1 MSFLVFE
8 GLDGSGKST
17 LMDKLEI
24 SLKKQ
29 QIRVLRTR
37 EPGGT
42 SLGDEVRQLILRT
55 EGEAPTPRA
64 ELLLYQA
71 IRAQHV
77 DKVIKPAMER
87 NDWILCDRFAASSIA
102 FQAGGRAI
110 LEKDVSWLNQFS
122 TEGLVPD
129 LTVLL
134 DLSVE
139 KSTERRQQR
148 EQKTG
153 IQADRI
159 ENEKIDFHQR
169 VRRSFLEQAKQ
180 SPEKWIVLD
189 AEKSAD
195 ELLEILWS
203 ELRKRKWVS

>member
-29 QIRVLRTR
+29 QITVLRTR

-42 SLGDEVRQLILRT
+42 PLGEEIRQLILRT
-55 EGEAPTPRA
+55 EGESPTPRA

-77 DKVIKPAMER
+77 DKVINPAKKR
-87 NDWILCDRFAASSIA
+87 GDWVLCDRFAASSVA
-102 FQAGGRAI
+102 FQAGGRSI
-110 LEKDVSWLNQFS
+110 LEKDVNWLNQFS

-139 KSTERRQQR
+139 KSMERRQQR

-159 ENEKIDFHQR
+159 ENEKIDFFGR
-169 VRRSFLEQAKQ
+169 LT
-180 SPEKWIVLD
+180 IVQ
-189 AEKSAD
+189 ENQHPT
-195 ELLEILWS
+195 
-203 ELRKRKWVS
+203 V

>member
-42 SLGDEVRQLILRT
+42 NLGDEVRQLILRT
-55 EGEAPTPRA
+55 EGESPTPRA

-122 TEGLVPD
+122 TEGIVPD